1 METSASL
8 VIVGAGVVGTSA
20 AYFLTKKGHREIV
33 VVDQGPLFETGG
45 STAHAPGL
53 VFQTNASKTM
63 TTLARRTV
71 ELYSSLELDGQPCW
85 YGVGSLEV
93 ARTPER
99 WLDLRRKLGWARSWG
114 FEGCLLAPEEV
125 ARRVPILDPAAIHG
139 AYYVPSDGL
148 AKAVRACESMARAA
162 RRAGAAFHGHTP
174 VIGFETDGGRVQA
187 VITANGRIATE
198 RVLICA
204 GIWGP
209 KVGRMAGVA
218 IPLTPCQHQYART
231 TPVAELAG
239 EEREIVHPIL
249 RDQDVSMYY
258 RQHFDGYGVG
268 SYQHEPLLVDAEEIL
283 SPAEAP
289 VQPAMMAFTPE
300 HFAQP
305 WRDAVHLVPPLGKTE
320 IASAFNGMFSF
331 TPDGFPLIGEAPDVR
346 GLWVAEAVWITHGG
360 GAGRAVADLMTD
372 GVSDLD
378 LHECDLNRFEP
389 HAHARSYIRAR
400 GAQQYRE
407 VYDVIHPLQQMDQPR
422 PLRAT
427 PFYARQQDLGAVFYE
442 ARGWE
447 RPQWYATNERLL
459 AEYPIPAR
467 AEWAGRHWSPIAGA
481 EHLATRSRVALFDM
495 TSLPRLEVTGPGAL
509 ALLQHLVTNQID
521 RPVGSVVYALMLD
534 ERGGIRSD
542 VTVARHGADRFQ
554 VGANGQLDLDWIRRH
569 LPVDGSAQVREITG
583 AVCCLG
589 LWGPRAREVARAVC
603 EDDLSNEAFPYF
615 SARRIAIGEVPVEA
629 LRVSYV
635 GELGWELYTP
645 AEYGQRLWDLL
656 WQGGQ
661 PHGIVAA
668 GRAAFESLRLEK
680 GYRLWGVDMTTEHTP
695 YEAGVGFAVK
705 PGKGDFVGRG
715 AILAAKAE
723 VRRRLSCLTFDDP
736 SVIVMGK
743 EPILADGRVVGY
755 VTSAGFGYSVGQ
767 SIAYGYLPLE
777 LATPG
782 AKVAIESFGDAYP
795 ATVAAEPL
803 FDPRR
808 LRLTV

>member
-1 METSASL
+1 MQSSASL

-20 AYFLTKKGHREIV
+20 AYYLTRKGLRDIV
-33 VVDQGPLFETGG
+33 VLDQGPLFDTGG
-45 STAHAPGL
+45 STSHAPGL
-53 VFQTNASKTM
+53 VFQTNTSKTM
-63 TTLARRTV
+63 TALARRTV
-71 ELYSSLELDGQPCW
+71 ELYGSLELDGQPCW
-85 YGVGSLEV
+85 HGVGSLEV

-114 FEGCLLAPEEV
+114 LETCLLEPAEV
-125 ARRVPILDPAAIHG
+125 ARQVPILDPAAIHG

-148 AKAVRACESMARAA
+148 AKAVRACEAMAREAT
-162 RRAGAAFHGHTP
+162 RAGASFHGHTP
-174 VIGFETDGGRVQA
+174 VIEFDTAGGRVQA
-187 VITANGRIATE
+187 VITPEGRIATE

-209 KVGRMAGVA
+209 KVGRMAGVS

-231 TPVAELAG
+231 TPVQELAG
-239 EEREIVHPIL
+239 EDREIVHPIL

-258 RQHFDGYGVG
+258 RQHFDGYGIG
-268 SYQHEPLLVDAEEIL
+268 SYQHEPLLVDAEDIL
-283 SPAEAP
+283 PPEEAP

-300 HFAQP
+300 HFGKP
-305 WRDAVHLVPPLGKTE
+305 WMDAVRLLPPLGKTE

-360 GAGRAVADLMTD
+360 GVGRTVADLLTD
-372 GVSDLD
+372 GASDLD
-378 LHECDLNRFEP
+378 LHDCDLNRFEP
-389 HAHARSYIRAR
+389 HAHTRSYVRAR

-407 VYDVIHPLQQMDQPR
+407 VYDIIHPLQQMEQPR

-427 PFYARQQDLGAVFYE
+427 PFHARQCELGAVFFE

-447 RPQWYATNERLL
+447 RPQWYGANERLL
-459 AEYPIPAR
+459 ADYAVPER
-467 AEWAGRHWSPIAGA
+467 AGWAGRHWSPIAGA
-481 EHLATRSRVALFDM
+481 EHQATRERVGLFDM
-495 TSLPRLEVTGPGAL
+495 TSLPKLEVTGPGAL
-509 ALLQHLVTNQID
+509 PLLQSLVTNQID
-521 RPVGSVVYALMLD
+521 RPAGSVTYALMLD

-542 VTVARHGADRFQ
+542 VTVARLGHERFQ
-554 VGANGQLDLDWIRRH
+554 VGANGQLDLDWIRRN
-569 LPVDGSAQVREITG
+569 LPADGSAQVREISG

-589 LWGPRAREVARAVC
+589 LWGPRARDVARVVC
-603 EDDLSNEAFPYF
+603 ADDLSTEAFPYF

-656 WQGGQ
+656 WEAGQ
-661 PHGIVAA
+661 PFGIVAV

-680 GYRLWGVDMTTEHTP
+680 GYRLWGADMTTEHTP

-705 PGKGDFVGRG
+705 PGKGDFVGRE
-715 AILAAKAE
+715 ALLQAKDH
-723 VRRRLSCLTFDDP
+723 VCRRLSCLALDDP
-736 SVIVMGK
+736 SVVVMGK
-743 EPILADGRVVGY
+743 EPILAGGRVVGY
-755 VTSAGFGYSVGQ
+755 VTSAGFGYSVGK
-767 SIAYGYLPLE
+767 SIAYGYLPAE
-777 LATPG
+777 LAASGTTL
-782 AKVAIESFGDAYP
+782 AVEYFGEAQP

-803 FDPRR
+803 FDPDRR
-808 LRLTV
+808 RLTV

>member
-20 AYFLTKKGHREIV
+20 AYFLSQKGMRDV
-33 VVDQGPLFETGG
+33 VVLDQGPLFETGG
-45 STAHAPGL
+45 STSHAPGL
-53 VFQTNASKTM
+53 VFQTNPAKTM
-63 TTLARRTV
+63 TALARRTV
-71 ELYSSLELDGQPCW
+71 ELYASLELDGQPCW

-99 WLDLRRKLGWARSWG
+99 WRDLRRKLGWARSWG
-114 FEGCLLAPEEV
+114 LEACLLDPAEV
-125 ARRVPILDPAAIHG
+125 GRRVPILDPAAIHG

-148 AKAVRACESMARAA
+148 AKAVRACEAMARAA
-162 RRAGAAFHGHTP
+162 RQRGVSFSGRTP
-174 VIGFETDGGRVQA
+174 VTGFDTAGGRVQA
-187 VITANGRIATE
+187 VITPNGRIATE
-198 RVLICA
+198 RVLVCA

-209 KVGRMAGVA
+209 KIGRMAGVS

-231 TPVAELAG
+231 TPVAALTG
-239 EEREIVHPIL
+239 ETREIVHPIL

-283 SPAEAP
+283 PPEQAP

-300 HFAQP
+300 HFAKS
-305 WRDAVHLVPPLGKTE
+305 WRDAARLLPPLGKTE

-331 TPDGFPLIGEAPDVR
+331 TPDGFPLLGEAPDVR

-360 GAGRAVADLMTD
+360 GAGRAVADLLTD

-389 HAHARSYIRAR
+389 HAHTRSYVRAR

-407 VYDVIHPLQQMDQPR
+407 VYGIIHPLQQMEQPR

-427 PFYARQQDLGAVFYE
+427 PFYARQRGLGAVFFE

-447 RPQWYATNERLL
+447 RPQWYASNERLL
-459 AEYPIPAR
+459 AEYPAPPR
-467 AEWAGRHWSPIAGA
+467 ADWAGRHWSPIAGA
-481 EHLATRSRVALFDM
+481 EHLTTRERVALFDM
-495 TSLPRLEVTGPGAL
+495 TSLPKLEVTGPGAIS
-509 ALLQHLVTNQID
+509 LLQRLVTNRID
-521 RPVGSVVYALMLD
+521 RPVGSVAYALMLD

-542 VTVARHGADRFQ
+542 VTVARLGPERFQ
-554 VGANGQLDLDWIRRH
+554 VGCNGQLDLDWIRRH
-569 LPVDGSAQVREITG
+569 LPADGSAQVREITG

-589 LWGPRAREVARAVC
+589 LWGPRAREVARLVC
-603 EDDLSNEAFPYF
+603 ADDLSNEAFPYF
-615 SARRIAIGEVPVEA
+615 SARKIAIGEVPVEA

-635 GELGWELYTP
+635 GELGWEFYTP

-656 WQGGQ
+656 WHAGQ
-661 PHGIVAA
+661 RHGIVAA

-695 YEAGVGFAVK
+695 DEAGVGFAVK
-705 PGKGDFVGRG
+705 PGKGDFIGREAVLRAG
-715 AILAAKAE
+715 GE
-723 VRRRLSCLTFDDP
+723 VCRRLSCLTLDDR

-743 EPILADGRVVGY
+743 EPILASGRAVGY

-767 SIAYGYLPLE
+767 SIAYGYLPAE
-777 LATPG
+777 LAMPG
-782 AKVAIESFGDAYP
+782 TRVSVEYFAEPQP
-795 ATVAAEPL
+795 ATVTAEPL
-803 FDPRR
+803 FDPTRQ
-808 LRLTV
+808 RLTA